1 MKKQREGNPTKTCSL
16 LCATVTKFIQVLS
29 RTLLCATGGGGGSGS
44 VASGG
49 TGGVAVCYSLVEL
62 EREGRHCWR
71 VLLQWGGASF
81 QKLHTVVVVSAALLV
96 VAPATTTLVVVLA
109 GEWDDDGEE

>member
-29 RTLLCATGGGGGSGS
+29 RTLLCATGGGGGSG
-44 VASGG
+44 
-49 TGGVAVCYSLVEL
+49 GVVVCYSLVEL

-71 VLLQWGGASF
+71 VLLRWGGASF
-81 QKLHTVVVVSAALLV
+81 QKLHTVVVASAASLV
-96 VAPATTTLVVVLA
+96 VAPATMTLVVVLA
-109 GEWDDDGEE
+109 GEWDDDGEVEIITLFA